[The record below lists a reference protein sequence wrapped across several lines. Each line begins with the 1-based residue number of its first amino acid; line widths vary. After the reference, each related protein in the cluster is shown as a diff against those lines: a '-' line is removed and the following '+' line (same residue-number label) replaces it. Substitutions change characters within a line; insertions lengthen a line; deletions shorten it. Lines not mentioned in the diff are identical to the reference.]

1 MSNSNDISV
10 KLDKLYNYINT
21 FTANNGFPPSV
32 REICRDLH
40 IKSTATAY
48 YYLKKLEENGRIV
61 KSPSKN
67 RAIDVP
73 LRSATKT
80 IPLLGKIAAGTPILA
95 IENIEEQYT
104 LPVDLLPSG
113 DCFVLTVSGNSMV
126 ESGIYNGD
134 KIIVKQQNTAENG
147 QIVAAL
153 IDDSATVKRFFK
165 EKDYIRLHPENS
177 AMKDIIVDDVVILGI
192 VTGLIRKFNQ

>member
-21 FTANNGFPPSV
+21 FTANNGFPPSI

>member
-1 MSNSNDISV
+1 MSNSNDISI

-21 FTANNGFPPSV
+21 FTTNNGFPPSV

-61 KSPSKN
+61 KSPAKN

-134 KIIVKQQNTAENG
+134 KIIVRQQNTAENG

-153 IDDSATVKRFFK
+153 LDDSATVKRFFK
-165 EKDYIRLHPENS
+165 EKDHIRLHPENS

>member
-21 FTANNGFPPSV
+21 FTANNGFPPSI

-104 LPVDLLPSG
+104 LPADLLPSG

>member
-21 FTANNGFPPSV
+21 FTANNGFPPSI

-147 QIVAAL
+147 QIVAVL

>member
-1 MSNSNDISV
+1 MSNSNDISI

-21 FTANNGFPPSV
+21 FTTNNGFPPSV

-61 KSPSKN
+61 KSPAKN

-134 KIIVKQQNTAENG
+134 KIIVRQQNTAENG

-153 IDDSATVKRFFK
+153 LDDSATVKRFFK
-165 EKDYIRLHPENS
+165 EKDHIRLHPENS

-192 VTGLIRKFNQ
+192 ITGLIRKFNQ